1 MSIKS
6 IQELPTDL
14 IISICREVV
23 CDDAKNK
30 VLKKLKK
37 TILKSIIDLKIK
49 SDNETIIS
57 PFGVDFD
64 KDIYED
70 EIESIIHNEIKNLSQ
85 KDKDIIICDY
95 GMIKAIK
102 QLHNFQKIG
111 CGDSPEEICE
121 YMDCSAEKSMCNDMI
136 ELIIKEEIE
145 FRHEWY
151 NNNN

>member
-1 MSIKS
+1 
-6 IQELPTDL
+6 
-14 IISICREVV
+14 
-23 CDDAKNK
+23 
-30 VLKKLKK
+30 
-37 TILKSIIDLKIK
+37 
-49 SDNETIIS
+49 
-57 PFGVDFD
+57 
-64 KDIYED
+64 
-70 EIESIIHNEIKNLSQ
+70 
-85 KDKDIIICDY
+85 
-95 GMIKAIK
+95 MIKAIK